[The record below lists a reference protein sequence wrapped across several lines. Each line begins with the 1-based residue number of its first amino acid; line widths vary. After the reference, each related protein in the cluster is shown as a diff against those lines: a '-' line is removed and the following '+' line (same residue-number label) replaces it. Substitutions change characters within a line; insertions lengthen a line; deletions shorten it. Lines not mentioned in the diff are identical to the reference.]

1 MSYKDMLGNKLF
13 GSVELIMRR
22 VTEETNW
29 FSGQPD
35 KKGKIINIVGG
46 DPGDAE
52 AVARA
57 AVDSSQAIA
66 FELRTANLIAVA
78 TAITPDGVYT
88 LAPDLVS
95 AASVLLAERL
105 GLEEVNE

>member
-13 GSVELIMRR
+13 GSVELVMDR
-22 VTEETNW
+22 VTLQTNW
-29 FSGQPD
+29 FAGLTG
-35 KKGKIINIVGG
+35 KKGKLINIVGG

-78 TAITPDGVYT
+78 TAISPEGVYA
-88 LAPDLVS
+88 LAPDLVD
-95 AASVLLAERL
+95 AASALLADRL
-105 GLEEVNE
+105 GLCGS